1 MSSEHYKVACKI
13 PKSVLR
19 CGPRRL
25 LQHICEK
32 CGSGK
37 PFKVK
42 SGKTITIPDGE
53 WQITDR
59 ELMKVIGTDRRQTIY
74 ENRITMLKAVGDAV
88 TVSYKH
94 KERTEWPLIVYHVD
108 LEKLKKLNNDFVV
121 HSATENVDGTPNS
134 TTESDTY
141 TGLLRPGE
149 RTRNITPAQTAGST
163 PAPQN
168 GEGSGVVLK
177 TTGFNHQNPNP
188 TTLAGK
194 SSLTTSTDKQDEE
207 DGEAWDDTCI
217 VTTALSNLF
226 PTWKIDV
233 NDIWSLVINKK
244 APAQEIYDIIHWL
257 PVSNN
262 DPLKEAASSCQFR
275 LWFREIR
282 RQYQAYLQQVEDS
295 DTHQHYE
302 SWSTLKLAQRQ
313 AASEEESLK
322 AKLRVDPDE
331 PVDPEDAAEEEAMWA
346 ADEMIDNGEAVDLD
360 PMQDP
365 FGDVPDEQFEDSVP
379 ECIDHPHYGPWST
392 LGGKLVDQL
401 GGIRAKTGRVDF
413 FNKVGGKPVHL
424 HLDRWHDGQQVR
436 EQWLIRNVYNEVTR

>member
-1 MSSEHYKVACKI
+1 
-13 PKSVLR
+13 
-19 CGPRRL
+19 L
-25 LQHICEK
+25 LQHICER

-59 ELMKVIGTDRRQTIY
+59 ELMKVMGTDRRQTIY
-74 ENRITMLKAVGDAV
+74 ENRITMLKSVGDAV

-108 LEKLKKLNNDFVV
+108 LEKLRELNNDFVV
-121 HSATENVDGTPNS
+121 HSPTQNVDRTPNS

-168 GEGSGVVLK
+168 GEGSGEESVVE
-177 TTGFNHQNPNP
+177 TTQNQNPTP
-188 TTLAGK
+188 PDCLL
-194 SSLTTSTDKQDEE
+194 LTTSTDKQDEE
-207 DGEAWDDTCI
+207 DWEAWDDTCI
-217 VTTALSNLF
+217 VTTALANLF

-282 RQYQAYLQQVEDS
+282 RQYQAYLQEVEDTG
-295 DTHQHYE
+295 THQNYE
-302 SWSTLKLAQRQ
+302 SWSTIKLALRQ
-313 AASEEESLK
+313 VASEDESLK
-322 AKLRVDPDE
+322 AKLRVDADE

-346 ADEMIDNGEAVDLD
+346 ADDLIDDGVAVDLD

-365 FGDVPDEQFEDSVP
+365 FGGYRDDDIPEGDEVP
-379 ECIDHPHYGPWST
+379 ELISD
-392 LGGKLVDQL
+392 
-401 GGIRAKTGRVDF
+401 GIK
-413 FNKVGGKPVHL
+413 
-424 HLDRWHDGQQVR
+424 QQ
-436 EQWLIRNVYNEVTR
+436 QGAWRNNHNTPDM

>member
-59 ELMKVIGTDRRQTIY
+59 ELMKVMGTDRRQTIY
-74 ENRITMLKAVGDAV
+74 ENRITMLEAVGDAV

-108 LEKLKKLNNDFVV
+108 IEKLKKLNNDLVV
-121 HSATENVDGTPNS
+121 HSATESVEGNPNS

-163 PAPQN
+163 PSSKSD
-168 GEGSGVVLK
+168 EGLEEVASQPIR
-177 TTGFNHQNPNP
+177 NQNP
-188 TTLAGK
+188 TAGW
-194 SSLTTSTDKQDEE
+194 LPPTTSTDKQDEE
-207 DGEAWDDTCI
+207 DWEAWDDTCI
-217 VTTALSNLF
+217 VTTALTNLF

-282 RQYQAYLQQVEDS
+282 RQYQAYLQEVEDTG
-295 DTHQHYE
+295 THQNYE
-302 SWSTLKLAQRQ
+302 SWSTIKLALRQ
-313 AASEEESLK
+313 VASEEESLK

-346 ADEMIDNGEAVDLD
+346 ADGLIDDGVAVDLD

-365 FGDVPDEQFEDSVP
+365 FGDYRDDDIPEGDEVP
-379 ECIDHPHYGPWST
+379 ELISDGIKQQATRRKHHDTPH
-392 LGGKLVDQL
+392 L
-401 GGIRAKTGRVDF
+401 
-413 FNKVGGKPVHL
+413 
-424 HLDRWHDGQQVR
+424 
-436 EQWLIRNVYNEVTR
+436 

>member
-42 SGKTITIPDGE
+42 SGKAITIPDGE

-108 LEKLKKLNNDFVV
+108 LEKLRELNNDFVV
-121 HSATENVDGTPNS
+121 HSPTQNVDRTPNS

-149 RTRNITPAQTAGST
+149 RTRNVTPAQTAGST

-168 GEGSGVVLK
+168 GEGSGEESVVK
-177 TTGFNHQNPNP
+177 TTRNQNP
-188 TTLAGK
+188 TTPDCLL
-194 SSLTTSTDKQDEE
+194 LTTSTDKQDEE
-207 DGEAWDDTCI
+207 DWEAWDDTCI
-217 VTTALSNLF
+217 VTTALANLF
-226 PTWKIDV
+226 PSWAVDV
-233 NDIWSLVINKK
+233 NDIWSLIINKK

-282 RQYQAYLQQVEDS
+282 RQYQAYLQEVEDTG
-295 DTHQHYE
+295 THQNYE
-302 SWSTLKLAQRQ
+302 SWSTIKLALRQ
-313 AASEEESLK
+313 VASEEESLK

-346 ADEMIDNGEAVDLD
+346 ADDLIDDGVSVDLD

-365 FGDVPDEQFEDSVP
+365 FGGYRDDDIPEGDEVP
-379 ECIDHPHYGPWST
+379 ELISD
-392 LGGKLVDQL
+392 
-401 GGIRAKTGRVDF
+401 GIK
-413 FNKVGGKPVHL
+413 
-424 HLDRWHDGQQVR
+424 QQGAR
-436 EQWLIRNVYNEVTR
+436 RNNH